1 MIQYTFPFD
10 FILSL
15 RILPMNIMLFLSLF
29 TFLHANNNIQGTLDI
44 DLRQRVVND
53 NQIRIVVQID
63 NNSKRDITELDGFI
77 LRINPKG
84 KVISEKRITFLESLD
99 GILKS
104 NQSGSK
110 YKVFPLSTPK
120 PDRYEFYV
128 AKVRF
133 QNDYRVYT
141 YHPAIGFYRVD

>member
-29 TFLHANNNIQGTLDI
+29 TFLHANNNIQGSLDI

-77 LRINPKG
+77 YELTLK
-84 KVISEKRITFLESLD
+84 EK
-99 GILKS
+99 
-104 NQSGSK
+104 
-110 YKVFPLSTPK
+110 
-120 PDRYEFYV
+120 
-128 AKVRF
+128 
-133 QNDYRVYT
+133 
-141 YHPAIGFYRVD
+141 

>member
-84 KVISEKRITFLESLD
+84 IVISEKRITFLESLD

-104 NQSGSK
+104 NQ
-110 YKVFPLSTPK
+110 L
-120 PDRYEFYV
+120 
-128 AKVRF
+128 
-133 QNDYRVYT
+133 
-141 YHPAIGFYRVD
+141 

>member
-1 MIQYTFPFD
+1 M
-10 FILSL
+10 
-15 RILPMNIMLFLSLF
+15 F
-29 TFLHANNNIQGTLDI
+29 T
-44 DLRQRVVND
+44 
-53 NQIRIVVQID
+53 D

-104 NQSGSK
+104 NQSVSK

-128 AKVRF
+128 AKVLF